1 MLMCGRQADV
11 VFAGVLKAVSALAAT
26 LAPDGTPY
34 LWGHIFPQVRPQK
47 RQQNDHREDTLLL

>member
-34 LWGHIFPQVRPQK
+34 LWGHIFPQVQSQK
-47 RQQNDHREDTLLL
+47 WQYSYRAE

>member
-1 MLMCGRQADV
+1 VFRQADV
-11 VFAGVLKAVSALAAT
+11 VFAGVLKAVSALATT

-47 RQQNDHREDTLLL
+47 WQHFFN